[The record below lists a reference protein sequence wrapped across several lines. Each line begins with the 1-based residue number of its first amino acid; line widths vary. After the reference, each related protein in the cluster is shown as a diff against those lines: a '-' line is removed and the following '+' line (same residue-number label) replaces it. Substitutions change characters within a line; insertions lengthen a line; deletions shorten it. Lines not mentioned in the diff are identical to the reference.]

1 MTVTSQAYTVM
12 KKMLDKSTTPPMK
25 RRLIRLRDRTLDL
38 FVCSKALAGQLGPLP
53 DFIIIGSQKCGTT
66 FLYDELAKH
75 PRVAPAITKEIHFF
89 DFNFQRG
96 IDWYRACF
104 ARPRRPEHGQARIS
118 GEASPYYIFHPLVAR
133 RIAEVAPQAKL
144 IALLRNPVNRAY
156 SHYQHEV
163 RLGFE
168 RLPFDQALEREQER
182 LRGEAE
188 RMQADPS
195 YQSFT
200 HAHYG
205 YLTRGIYVDQLKRWR
220 DLFPDSQLLILRSED
235 LYRDTPEMIGRVLEF
250 LGLPDGGAREYRK
263 KTSAYPKMDAATR
276 SRLIR
281 FFEPHNQ
288 RLADYLGT
296 DFAWNS

>member
-1 MTVTSQAYTVM
+1 MTMASHAYVVM
-12 KKMLDKSTTPPMK
+12 KQLLDKSTTPPMK
-25 RRLIRLRDRTLDL
+25 RKLLGMRDRTLDL
-38 FVCSKALAGQLGPLP
+38 LLRSKVIAGQLGPLP
-53 DFIIIGSQKCGTT
+53 DFIIIGAQKCGTT

-75 PRVAPAITKEIHFF
+75 ACIAPAITKEIHFF
-89 DFNFQRG
+89 DFKFNRG
-96 IDWYRACF
+96 VDWYRACF
-104 ARPRRPEHGQARIS
+104 AQPRGQARGQARIT

-133 RIAEVAPQAKL
+133 RIANVAPQAKL

-168 RLPFDQALEREQER
+168 RLPFDQALDREQAR

-205 YLTRGIYVDQLKRWR
+205 YLTRGIYIDQLKRWR
-220 DLFPDSQLLILRSED
+220 DLFPDRQLLILRSED
-235 LYRDTPEMIGRVLEF
+235 LYGNTPETMGRVLDF
-250 LGLPDGGAREYRK
+250 LGLPDWGTREYRK
-263 KTSAYPKMDAATR
+263 KASAYPKMDAAIR
-276 SRLIR
+276 SRLMR
-281 FFEPHNQ
+281 FFEPHNR
-288 RLADYLGT
+288 RLADELGT
-296 DFAWNS
+296 NFTWDS

>member
-1 MTVTSQAYTVM
+1 MTSQAYVVM
-12 KKMLDKSTTPPMK
+12 KQVLDKHTSPPMK
-25 RRLIRLRDRTLDL
+25 RKLLRLRDRTLDL
-38 FVCSKALAGQLGPLP
+38 FLRSKALAGRLGPLP

-66 FLYDELAKH
+66 FLYDELARQ
-75 PRVAPAITKEIHFF
+75 PCVAPAITKEIHFF
-89 DFNFQRG
+89 DFNFERG

-104 ARPRRPEHGQARIS
+104 ARPRRQEYGQARIT

-133 RIAEVAPQAKL
+133 RIAAVAPQAKL

-168 RLPFDQALEREQER
+168 RLPFDQALAQEQAR

-188 RMQADPS
+188 RMQADAG

-220 DLFPDSQLLILRSED
+220 DLFPDRQLLILRSED
-235 LYRDTPEMIGRVLEF
+235 LYRDTPETIGRVLEF
-250 LGLPDGGAREYRK
+250 LGLPDRGAREYRK

-288 RLADYLGT
+288 RLADELGT
-296 DFAWNS
+296 NFAWDS

>member
-1 MTVTSQAYTVM
+1 MASHAYVVM
-12 KKMLDKSTTPPMK
+12 KQLLDKSTTPPMK
-25 RRLIRLRDRTLDL
+25 RKLLGMRDRTLDL
-38 FVCSKALAGQLGPLP
+38 FLRSKVLAGQLGPLP

-75 PRVAPAITKEIHFF
+75 PSVAPAITKEIHFF
-89 DFNFQRG
+89 DFNYERG
-96 IDWYRACF
+96 VNWYRACF
-104 ARPRRPEHGQARIS
+104 AQMRRQEDSQHRIT

-133 RIAEVAPQAKL
+133 RIAAVAPQAKL
-144 IALLRNPVNRAY
+144 IALLRNPVSRAY

-168 RLPFDQALEREQER
+168 RLSFDQALDREQTR

-220 DLFPDSQLLILRSED
+220 ALFPERQLLILRSED
-235 LYRDTPEMIGRVLEF
+235 LYRDTPEMVGRVLEF
-250 LGLPDGGAREYRK
+250 LGLPDHGVQEFRK

-288 RLADYLGT
+288 RLADELGT
-296 DFAWNS
+296 NFAWDS

>member
-1 MTVTSQAYTVM
+1 MTVTSQAYNVM
-12 KKMLDKSTTPPMK
+12 KHMLDKTTTPPMK
-25 RRLIRLRDRTLDL
+25 RKLIGLRNRAVDL
-38 FVCSKALAGQLGPLP
+38 FVRSKVVAGQLGPLP

-66 FLYDELAKH
+66 FLYDELVKH
-75 PRVAPAITKEIHFF
+75 PYVAPAITKEIHFF
-89 DFNFQRG
+89 DFNFDRG
-96 IDWYRACF
+96 TDWYRACF
-104 ARPRRPEHGQARIS
+104 ARPRRQEHSQAYIT

-133 RIAEVAPQAKL
+133 RIAAAAPQAKL

-168 RLPFDQALEREQER
+168 TLPFDQALEREQAR

-188 RMQADPS
+188 RMQADAR

-205 YLTRGIYVDQLKRWR
+205 YLSRGIYVDQLKRWR
-220 DLFPDSQLLILRSED
+220 DLFPDRQLLILRSED
-235 LYRDTPEMIGRVLEF
+235 LYRDTPETLARVLKF
-250 LGLPDGGAREYRK
+250 LGLPDWGAREYRK
-263 KTSAYPKMDAATR
+263 KPSAYPKMDAATR
-276 SRLIR
+276 SQLTR

-296 DFAWNS
+296 DFAWHS